1 MQFAAPAPQRERLVM
16 DNSAVVV
23 FVLIVAAVIGI
34 FLLVTILKTMYTVR
48 TYSAGVVERFGKF
61 NRVARP
67 GLQFLLPYCET
78 VRLIDLQVRQAVV
91 NVETKTKD
99 NVFVTIP
106 VSVQYQVVEAKVFD
120 AYYKLSNPQAQIE
133 SYVFNSILGH
143 VPTLTLDEAFEQMQ
157 QISGAVKR
165 DLDEVMDTFGYNILR
180 ALVTDIVP
188 DAKVKAAMNDINAAQ
203 REQIAAQARGEA
215 DKILKVKQA
224 EAEAESKALQGDGVA
239 RQRQAIIKGLQSS
252 VEQFKSAVEGSTA
265 RDVMAM
271 VLLTQYFDTMRE
283 VGVMGKSSTIFLPSS
298 PGTVN
303 DLMTQIMAGFQAAK
317 PQ

>member
-1 MQFAAPAPQRERLVM
+1 MR
-16 DNSAVVV
+16 
-23 FVLIVAAVIGI
+23 
-34 FLLVTILKTMYTVR
+34 
-48 TYSAGVVERFGKF
+48 
-61 NRVARP
+61 
-67 GLQFLLPYCET
+67 YCET

-157 QISGAVKR
+157 QISIAVKK

-224 EAEAESKALQGDGVA
+224 EAEAESKALQGEGA
-239 RQRQAIIKGLQSS
+239 PRKPQAIIKGWQAS
-252 VEQFKSAVEGSTA
+252 VEKFKTAVEGSTA
-265 RDVMAM
+265 QDVMAM
-271 VLLTQYFDTMRE
+271 VLMTQYFDTMRE
-283 VGVMGKSSTIFLPSS
+283 MGVSGKSRTILLPSS
-298 PGTVN
+298 HSTVN
-303 DLMTQIMAGFQAAK
+303 DLMTQILVGFQAVK

>member
-1 MQFAAPAPQRERLVM
+1 
-16 DNSAVVV
+16 
-23 FVLIVAAVIGI
+23 
-34 FLLVTILKTMYTVR
+34 
-48 TYSAGVVERFGKF
+48 
-61 NRVARP
+61 
-67 GLQFLLPYCET
+67 
-78 VRLIDLQVRQAVV
+78 
-91 NVETKTKD
+91 
-99 NVFVTIP
+99 
-106 VSVQYQVVEAKVFD
+106 
-120 AYYKLSNPQAQIE
+120 
-133 SYVFNSILGH
+133 
-143 VPTLTLDEAFEQMQ
+143 
-157 QISGAVKR
+157 
-165 DLDEVMDTFGYNILR
+165 
-180 ALVTDIVP
+180 
-188 DAKVKAAMNDINAAQ
+188 MNDINAAQ

-283 VGVMGKSSTIFLPSS
+283 VGVMGKSATIFLPSS

-303 DLMTQIMAGFQAAK
+303 DLMTQIMAGFTAAK